1 MSKKEES
8 QKKLVRRYLKQIVGE
23 SRGFLTVALFF
34 AVAGII
40 AFVLQ
45 AFWMAKLFGHLF
57 FVGIHRIPLSQSLIR
72 YYLCCIAIVLL
83 LRPILQYGRSLAS
96 HKASVVARERLQ
108 KKLLNIISQLGP
120 EVSVF
125 GSEGALS
132 TKLMEQIDALD
143 PFISRYYV
151 QVIVVVIT
159 PIIISSVLVWYSLV
173 AVIIFI
179 ASMPLIIL
187 FMILVGMSA
196 ASKSREQFQ
205 ALSNLSGYFL
215 DLIRG
220 MKTLVGF
227 NAVVQAREII
237 TNTSEQYRKRTI
249 EVLRLAFLSVG
260 TLEFFATV
268 SIAAVALYLGFGL
281 MGKFPGFKQVILV
294 PYESALF
301 ILLLAPEFYAPLRML
316 GADYHAKASAEGAV
330 MELMPILEHQT
341 WLHPGKEILQF
352 MHPPVIC
359 AHEVSI
365 HSPQGN
371 VRLAPL
377 SFSINSGERVRLQG
391 DSGTGKSSLFD
402 ALLTFVPYEGRLL
415 INNTPLHDLQRDSW
429 HEIIGYLSQAP
440 RLITGTIAT
449 NLRLAK
455 PQATDEELLLVLK
468 EVGLGHF
475 VEHLP
480 LGLNTQLGER
490 GVGLSGGQRGRLAI
504 AQLLLKDALLWLID
518 EPTEHLDPDTS
529 ALIMNLLEKAT
540 RGKTVLLI
548 THQETTIPWLTATI
562 KIGQV
567 NNASS

>member
-1 MSKKEES
+1 MSKKEEP

-23 SRGFLTVALFF
+23 ARGFLTVALFF
-34 AVAGII
+34 AVGGII

-57 FVGIHRIPLSQSLIR
+57 FVGMHKISLDQSLIR
-72 YYLCCIAIVLL
+72 YYLCFIAVMLL
-83 LRPILQYGRSLAS
+83 LRLILHYGRSLAS
-96 HKASVVARERLQ
+96 QKASIVARECLQ
-108 KKLLNIISQLGP
+108 KKLLNIISELGP

-151 QVIVVVIT
+151 QVVVVVIT
-159 PIIISSVLVWYSLV
+159 PIIISSVLIWYSLV

-179 ASMPLIIL
+179 VSMPLIIV

-196 ASKSREQFQ
+196 AGKSREQFQ

-220 MKTLVGF
+220 MKTLVDF

-237 TNTSEQYRKRTI
+237 TNTSEWYRKRTI

-268 SIAAVALYLGFGL
+268 SIAAIALYLGFGL
-281 MGKFPGFKQVILV
+281 MGNFPGFKQIILV
-294 PYESALF
+294 PYESALL

-330 MELMPILEHQT
+330 MELIPILEHET
-341 WLHPGKEILQF
+341 WLHPGKKILQF
-352 MHPPVIC
+352 VGPPAIC
-359 AHEVSI
+359 AREVSI
-365 HSPQGN
+365 YSSQGDM
-371 VRLAPL
+371 RLAPL
-377 SFSINSGERVRLQG
+377 SFDVNSGERIRLKG
-391 DSGTGKSSLFD
+391 DSGVGKSSLFD
-402 ALLTFVPYEGRLL
+402 ALLAFVPYEGCLL
-415 INNTPLHDLQRDSW
+415 INDISLRELQRDSW
-429 HEIIGYLSQAP
+429 HEIIGYLAQTP
-440 RLITGTIAT
+440 RLISGTIAT

-455 PQATDEELLLVLK
+455 PQATDEELFAVLK

-475 VEHLP
+475 VAHLP

-490 GVGLSGGQRGRLAI
+490 GLGLSGGQRGRLAI
-504 AQLLLKDALLWLID
+504 AQLLLKEALLWLID
-518 EPTEHLDPDTS
+518 EPTEHLDPDTG
-529 ALIMNLLEKAT
+529 ALIMNLLEKVT

-548 THQETTIPWLTATI
+548 THQETAIPWLNATI
-562 KIGQV
+562 KIG
-567 NNASS
+567 